1 MEGSKKLSGTSV
13 LITGVAGNIG
23 SSFAQKLID
32 EGCCRVVGVDNLI
45 TGSRLKLPS
54 SKSENFD
61 FIEADVNNFESI
73 KSIFENENFDYVFH
87 FAALVGVKRTID
99 NPLMVLNDINGIR
112 NILTLSVENKI
123 KRFFYSSSSE
133 VYGEPVEIPQIED
146 TTPLNARLPYA
157 VVKNIGEVFV
167 RTYQKEFGLNYT
179 IFRFF
184 NTYGPNQSDDFV
196 ISKFIKFALAGEHI
210 PIYGDGS
217 QTRTFCY
224 IDDNV
229 DTMYGCMKYDLFIND
244 TLNIGSDKEMRI
256 GELANLIIKLTT
268 SKSRI
273 QYLPKL
279 PEGDMTRRKPSIEKM
294 KLVLRRPILSLE
306 EGLLRVIEKSKFKY
320 QDQSIL
326 DRSLN

>member
-1 MEGSKKLSGTSV
+1 MEDSSNLNMINV

-32 EGCCRVVGVDNLI
+32 EGHFRVVGVDNLI
-45 TGSRLKLPS
+45 TGSRSKLPS
-54 SKSENFD
+54 NTSAKFD
-61 FIEADVNNFESI
+61 FIEADVNNFESL
-73 KSIFENENFDYVFH
+73 KAIFENEKFDFVFH

-112 NILTLSVENKI
+112 NILTLSVESGV

-146 TTPLNARLPYA
+146 VTPLNARLPYA
-157 VVKNIGEVFV
+157 AVKNIGEVFV
-167 RTYQKEFGLNYT
+167 KAYRKEFGLNYT
-179 IFRFF
+179 IFRLF

-196 ISKFIKFALAGEHI
+196 ISKFIKLALEGRHI
-210 PIYGDGS
+210 PIYGDGT

-224 IDDNV
+224 VDDNV
-229 DTMYGCMKYDLFIND
+229 DTMYGCMNFDLFVDD
-244 TLNIGSDKEMRI
+244 TLNIGSDIEMRV
-256 GELANLIIKLTT
+256 GDVATLIIKLT
-268 SKSRI
+268 KSNSNI

-306 EGLLRVIEKSKFKY
+306 EGILKVIEKAKFNIKINP
-320 QDQSIL
+320 Q
-326 DRSLN
+326 

>member
-1 MEGSKKLSGTSV
+1 MEDSSKLPVIRV

-32 EGCCRVVGVDNLI
+32 VGCYRVVGVDNLI
-45 TGSRLKLPS
+45 TGSRSKLPRS
-54 SKSENFD
+54 TSEKFE
-61 FIEADVNNFESI
+61 FIEADVNNFESL
-73 KSIFENENFDYVFH
+73 KNVFHNEKFDYVFH

-112 NILTLSVENKI
+112 NILALSVENKI

-133 VYGEPVEIPQIED
+133 VYGEPVEIPQIEE
-146 TTPLNARLPYA
+146 TTPLNARLPYS

-167 RTYQKEFGLNYT
+167 RTFRKEFGLNYT

-184 NTYGPNQSDDFV
+184 NTYGPNQSEDFV
-196 ISKFIKFALAGEHI
+196 ISKFIKFALQGENI
-210 PIYGDGS
+210 PIYGDGT

-229 DTMYGCMKYDLFIND
+229 DTMYGCMKSDLFVD
-244 TLNIGSDKEMRI
+244 GTLNIGSDIEIRI
-256 GELANLIIKLTT
+256 GDVAALIIRLTNSN
-268 SKSRI
+268 SKVR
-273 QYLPKL
+273 YMPKL

-294 KLVLRRPILSLE
+294 KLVLKRPTLSLE
-306 EGLLRVIEKSKFKY
+306 EGILKVIKKRK
-320 QDQSIL
+320 
-326 DRSLN
+326 LNIKHNQY